1 VATLNSSKAAFDVL
15 VVDDTALNRH
25 LLVAMLGKMGCSVRV
40 AEDGP
45 SALQAFSEHRPD
57 MVLMD
62 VQMPGINGFEVVRAM
77 RTATSEW
84 FPIIFISAN
93 TSNEHVVQGLDS
105 GGDDYLFKP
114 IHFNVDIK
122 HSRGEI
128 RFHALGKTDEGRSLH
143 ITFTLRNEGEK
154 IRVISA
160 RDMHKKERVIY
171 EQAN

>member
-45 SALQAFSEHRPD
+45 SALQAFAENRPD

-77 RTATSEW
+77 RTATSE
-84 FPIIFISAN
+84 SA
-93 TSNEHVVQGLDS
+93 
-105 GGDDYLFKP
+105 YYFY
-114 IHFNVDIK
+114 F
-122 HSRGEI
+122 R
-128 RFHALGKTDEGRSLH
+128 
-143 ITFTLRNEGEK
+143 
-154 IRVISA
+154 
-160 RDMHKKERVIY
+160 
-171 EQAN
+171 